1 MMELSPSLTVQL
13 VSCTAACVGFAYWFN
28 VKGIQVMNAGI
39 GAFFTWLVYA
49 LLYNAGYSNFLATL
63 VGSIFVAAYAQ
74 VMARVNKAPA
84 TIFQTVCVF
93 PLVPGPNLYYM
104 MYCIVMEE
112 HEMAHFVHIDNHRVG
127 ILSAS
132 HNGTA
137 LGNSGDVERVDDIAW
152 RKRPLEMR
160 RIIAVPLKGIEE
172 IYTGITSMSI
182 MLIYQFRRLR
192 RQLHG
197 RGKAVVI
204 VYAILHI
211 ALLLCR

>member
-1 MMELSPSLTVQL
+1 MLLRIFRESAFPVTFSFSASGLAPASSGRM
-13 VSCTAACVGFAYWFN
+13 
-28 VKGIQVMNAGI
+28 I

-112 HEMAHFVHIDNHRVG
+112 HEMAVSEG
-127 ILSAS
+127 ITLLVTCL
-132 HNGTA
+132 GIA
-137 LGNSGDVERVDDIAW
+137 LGFIVVEILN
-152 RKRPLEMR
+152 KYIFRPFMKVR
-160 RIIAVPLKGIEE
+160 R
-172 IYTGITSMSI
+172 
-182 MLIYQFRRLR
+182 
-192 RQLHG
+192 
-197 RGKAVVI
+197 
-204 VYAILHI
+204 
-211 ALLLCR
+211 

>member
-28 VKGIQVMNAGI
+28 VKGIQVMYAGI

-112 HEMAHFVHIDNHRVG
+112 HGMAVSEGLTLLVTCLG
-127 ILSAS
+127 I
-132 HNGTA
+132 A
-137 LGNSGDVERVDDIAW
+137 LGFIVVEILN
-152 RKRPLEMR
+152 KYIFRP
-160 RIIAVPLKGIEE
+160 ILK
-172 IYTGITSMSI
+172 
-182 MLIYQFRRLR
+182 L
-192 RQLHG
+192 
-197 RGKAVVI
+197 KK
-204 VYAILHI
+204 
-211 ALLLCR
+211 